1 MAILQ
6 LDVRPWKGERRTP
19 RAQRRAATGPNVDLP
34 RHDARLGAHRNGNPP
49 AASEDPPIW
58 QQVVWKLS
66 RDTEVGPAINAATQR
81 LEEAHITTARLDAQV
96 LLAHVLGVDRSWLFA
111 HYEHVLTEEQADQFM
126 DLVVRRVAHEPVAY
140 LVNHKEFYGIDLY
153 VDPHVLIPRPETEML
168 VDQVLAEIAIRH
180 GQRLI
185 IADVGTGSGAIAL
198 AVAANA
204 PNTHIYALDISANA
218 LAVAQRNV
226 ARYAMGEQIT
236 LVRSDLLAK
245 LPMRADIV
253 VANLPYVTNDDYV
266 MLEPDVHNYE
276 PKGALVGGPLGLDL
290 ITRLLRQLPRHVTP
304 DAFVALEIGYN
315 QGAAVIG
322 LVETLLPQATQ
333 VELHR
338 DYQGH
343 DRVVTFQL

>member
-1 MAILQ
+1 MML
-6 LDVRPWKGERRTP
+6 T
-19 RAQRRAATGPNVDLP
+19 VD
-34 RHDARLGAHRNGNPP
+34 
-49 AASEDPPIW
+49 ETPIW

-66 RDTEVGPAINAATQR
+66 HNAEVGPAINAATQR
-81 LEEAHITTARLDAQV
+81 LEEAHIPTARLDAQV

-111 HYEHVLTEEQADQFM
+111 HYEHVLTEDQAEQFM

-153 VDPHVLIPRPETEML
+153 VDSHVLIPRPETEML
-168 VDQVLAEIAIRH
+168 VDQVLAEATIRG

-185 IADVGTGSGAIAL
+185 VADVGTGSGAIAL

-204 PNTHIYALDISANA
+204 PNTHIYALDISTDA
-218 LAVAQRNV
+218 LGVARRNV
-226 ARYAMGEQIT
+226 ARCELSERVT
-236 LVRSDLLAK
+236 LVRSNLLAK
-245 LPMRADIV
+245 LPVRADIV
-253 VANLPYVTNDDYV
+253 VANLPYVTSNDYTT
-266 MLEPDVHNYE
+266 LEPDVRNYE
-276 PKGALVGGPLGLDL
+276 PVGALVGGSLGLDI
-290 ITRLLRQLPRHVTP
+290 ITRLLRQLPKHVTP

-322 LVETLLPQATQ
+322 LVETILPQATQ

>member
-6 LDVRPWKGERRTP
+6 LDVRPWRGERRNP

-34 RHDARLGAHRNGNPP
+34 RQDPRLGAHRNGNPP
-49 AASEDPPIW
+49 TPSDDPPIW

-66 RDTEVGPAINAATQR
+66 HDTEVGPAINAATQR

-111 HYEHVLTEEQADQFM
+111 HYEHVLTHAQAEQFM

-168 VDQVLAEIAIRH
+168 VDQVLAETAIRPE
-180 GQRLI
+180 QRLI
-185 IADVGTGSGAIAL
+185 MADVGTGSGAIAL

-204 PNTHIYALDISANA
+204 PNIHVYALDISAHA

-226 ARYAMGEQIT
+226 TRYTMDERIT

-245 LPMRADIV
+245 LPTRADIV

-266 MLEPDVHNYE
+266 
-276 PKGALVGGPLGLDL
+276 A
-290 ITRLLRQLPRHVTP
+290 
-304 DAFVALEIGYN
+304 
-315 QGAAVIG
+315 
-322 LVETLLPQATQ
+322 
-333 VELHR
+333 
-338 DYQGH
+338 
-343 DRVVTFQL
+343 

>member
-1 MAILQ
+1 LAILQ
-6 LDVRPWKGERRTP
+6 LDVRPWKGERRNP

-34 RHDARLGAHRNGNPP
+34 HQDLLLSAHRNGHTP
-49 AASEDPPIW
+49 AASEDPPVW

-66 RDTEVGPAINAATQR
+66 QDTEVGPAINAATQR

-111 HYEHVLTEEQADQFM
+111 HYEHVLTHEQAEQFM

-140 LVNHKEFYGIDLY
+140 LINHKEFYGIDLY

-168 VDQVLAEIAIRH
+168 VDQVLAEASIRNVE
-180 GQRLI
+180 RLVV
-185 IADVGTGSGAIAL
+185 ADVGTGSGAIAL
-198 AVAANA
+198 AVVTNA
-204 PNTHIYALDISANA
+204 LNTHVYALDISADA
-218 LAVAQRNV
+218 LNVAQRNV
-226 ARYAMGEQIT
+226 ARYAMDERIT

-245 LPMRADIV
+245 LPVRADIV
-253 VANLPYVTNDDYV
+253 VANLPYVTSDDYAT
-266 MLEPDVHNYE
+266 LEPDVRNYE
-276 PKGALVGGPLGLDL
+276 PEGALVGGPLGLNL
-290 ITRLLRQLPRHVTP
+290 IGRLLCQLPRHTTP
-304 DAFVALEIGYN
+304 EAFVALEIGYN

-322 LVETLLPQATQ
+322 LVETILPQATQ